1 MSIILADRVKETTST
16 TGTGSLTLAGAETNF
31 QSFSSGLTSG
41 DQTYY
46 TIVDSTNTAW
56 ETGIGTFT
64 SPSTLSRD
72 TILASSNSGSAV
84 NLGAGTK
91 EVFITIPAASAGFVG
106 VQGPLLADSTVNDSA
121 TFTQKNVFGV
131 PEFNFG
137 GFTRATSGITVP
149 YDGIYE
155 LYVNCYFDSNATRPN
170 VAVKFAIDGTTR
182 NEVSASDYIRNSGGH
197 NEAST
202 NLKVVVE
209 MTAGEEVNLFVARL
223 ADAATVTLQA
233 SESVYTVIKVD

>member
-46 TIVDSTNTAW
+46 TIVDATNTAW

-72 TILASSNSGSAV
+72 TILASSNSGSV
-84 NLGAGTK
+84 VTLGSGTK

-106 VQGPLLADSTVNDSA
+106 VQGPLLADSTVNGSP

-137 GFTRATSGITVP
+137 GFTRATTGITVP
-149 YDGIYE
+149 YNGIYE
-155 LYVNCYFDSNATRPN
+155 LYVNCYFDSNAVRTN
-170 VAVKFAIDGTTR
+170 VGVKFAIDGTTR
-182 NEVSASDYIRNSGGH
+182 NEVSASDYIRASGGH
-197 NEAST
+197 DEATT

-209 MTAGEEVNLFVARL
+209 MTAGQEVNLFFAEL
-223 ADAATVTLQA
+223 GDNGTVNLNA

>member
-46 TIVDSTNTAW
+46 TIVDATNTAW

-84 NLGAGTK
+84 NLGSGTK

-106 VQGPLLADSTVNDSA
+106 VQGPMLTDATMNAST
-121 TFTQKNVFGV
+121 TYTQKNVFGV

-137 GFTRATSGITVP
+137 GFTRATTGITVP

-155 LYVNCYFDSNATRPN
+155 LYANCYFVSNDQRPN
-170 VAVKFAIDGTTR
+170 VGIKFAIDGTQR
-182 NEVSASDYIRNSGGH
+182 GEVSASDYIRNSGGH
-197 NEAST
+197 DEAST

-223 ADAATVTLQA
+223 ADVATITLQA